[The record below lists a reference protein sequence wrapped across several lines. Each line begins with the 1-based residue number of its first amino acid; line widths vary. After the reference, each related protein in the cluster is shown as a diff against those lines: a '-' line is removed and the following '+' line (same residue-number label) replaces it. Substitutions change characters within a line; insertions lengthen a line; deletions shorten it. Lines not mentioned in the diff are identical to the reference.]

1 MSTFNLHDILPGMKG
16 AILRWQCGIFLTGLL
31 LAAGIADPIPPE
43 VLMLARIKTKAK
55 QGLANVPDYTCAETM
70 ERFTRSAGRYNFHK
84 VDQVNLEV
92 AEIGGKEL
100 FAKPGSKT
108 FDEQDLMHM
117 IGYGLVATGMFFH
130 MAKNL
135 IDSPAPKFHYAGQKK
150 VKGHNSAQ
158 YDFDVASI
166 FAGYQLDFNGY
177 KAMCGMKGSLWAAEN
192 SHDLIRIRIEAT
204 DIPVQMRVRQ
214 AITEIDYSRAAVDGQ
229 SFLIPTECSI
239 FIVMLTGQE
248 ERNDVRFSK
257 CHKYGVESTL
267 TFQ

>member
-1 MSTFNLHDILPGMKG
+1 
-16 AILRWQCGIFLTGLL
+16 LTALI
-31 LAAGIADPIPPE
+31 LAAGLADPIPPE
-43 VLMLARIKTKAK
+43 VLTLARIKTKAK

-70 ERFTRSAGRYNFHK
+70 ERYTRSASRYNFRK

-100 FAKPGSKT
+100 FAKSGSKT
-108 FDEQDLMHM
+108 FDDQDLLHM
-117 IGYGLVATGMFFH
+117 IGSGLIATGMFFH

-135 IDSPAPKFHYAGQKK
+135 IDSPAPRFRYDGQKK
-150 VKGHNSAQ
+150 VRGRNSSQ
-158 YDFDVASI
+158 YDFDVASL

-177 KAMCGMKGSLWAAEN
+177 KAMCGMKGSLWAAAD
-192 SHDLIRIRIEAT
+192 SHDLMRIRIEAT
-204 DIPVQMRVRQ
+204 DIPVQLRVRQ
-214 AITEIDYSRAAVDGQ
+214 AVTEIDYSRAAVDGR
-229 SFLIPTECSI
+229 SFLIPTECWI
-239 FIVMLTGQE
+239 LIVMTTGQE